1 MKENSKVFFIDSV
14 GHADGI
20 RAVCDRHVS
29 AQSALDG
36 RIFRC
41 NILTS
46 PAWSDHQYDWLGYG
60 AGASLPDI
68 KAYACSVLITFQLYH
83 PCSRLRIR
91 GQGSSSMAKISSIS
105 IRIWASLPIIASRI
119 IN

>member
-60 AGASLPDI
+60 AGTLTAT
-68 KAYACSVLITFQLYH
+68 AGGV
-83 PCSRLRIR
+83 RWWWR
-91 GQGSSSMAKISSIS
+91 
-105 IRIWASLPIIASRI
+105 
-119 IN
+119 

>member
-60 AGASLPDI
+60 AGALR
-68 KAYACSVLITFQLYH
+68 SVKR
-83 PCSRLRIR
+83 PLR
-91 GQGSSSMAKISSIS
+91 QA
-105 IRIWASLPIIASRI
+105 ASAGGGHVALSGIGGYVFIFR
-119 IN
+119 